1 MYDERIKQLINSRIS
16 TLENKLHSI
25 IDTYQENKIRLER
38 IIKDLKE
45 IKEDY
50 TKIKTFDIKRLNGNE
65 PINEPILA
73 SSPSISN
80 LSFFSLAL
88 NQGWNLEE
96 SDIKKLNF
104 FVLEFIKKFEKEL
117 VELET
122 NYKNNQNSNEINN
135 LKNLLIKLN
144 NYNLEETD
152 FDLLKEILSDN
163 TNLRESVEIMKYVV
177 HKTLKN
183 ALINDDSI
191 LQETGLDSASLKEL
205 LSKYDI
211 DFEELRPASK
221 EELLKYGSLTNISNI
236 LSLLKENNLFNK
248 NIYDRYQLPITRILI
263 YSNKELVESIIKS
276 YQKANININS
286 FLDEFYKRPA
296 KFIKRKRRWYGKNN
310 KTGNKKGKISSEDE
324 IGSYEDFTSN
334 MDLFTR
340 IGIDINEAYKKSST
354 LFEKPHSHILIGYN
368 NLSLYGITPNYYANT
383 LTVFN
388 THKQLETID
397 MFIELDA
404 YNYVLNNMSRVNY
417 TPTSLIFHKLY
428 RLKKQGIPVAT
439 LYRNKKG
446 SIVLP
451 IQITDEKLS
460 YDGLNKD
467 NMLTENGIFKPDSAT
482 FKVYDEIIN
491 QNDNNFIQEG
501 ISGIIQ
507 KLDDAYLVE
516 SEGILENKLYNIEG
530 TIISRLKVL
539 RYLTTLMFNGISENS
554 DMLLYAITKNSL
566 LTKEEF
572 DKIKTSVDKLLN
584 EKVR

>member
-1 MYDERIKQLINSRIS
+1 MYDEKIKQLINSRIS
-16 TLENKLHSI
+16 MLENKLHSI
-25 IDTYQENKIRLER
+25 IDTYQENKIRLEK

-50 TKIKTFDIKRLNGNE
+50 TKIKTFDIKRLNKNE
-65 PINEPILA
+65 PINEPILD
-73 SSPSISN
+73 SSPSIAN

-88 NQGWNLEE
+88 NQGWILEK

-104 FVLEFIKKFEKEL
+104 FVLEFIQEFEKEL

-122 NYKNNQNSNEINN
+122 NYKNNQNSNEIND

-152 FDLLKEILSDN
+152 FDLLKEILNDN

-191 LQETGLDSASLKEL
+191 LQETGLDIDSLKEL

-211 DFEELRPASK
+211 DFEELRPISK

-248 NIYDRYQLPITRILI
+248 NIYNRYQLPITRILI

-310 KTGNKKGKISSEDE
+310 KTGNKKGKTSSEDE

-334 MDLFTR
+334 MDLFAR

-354 LFEKPHSHILIGYN
+354 LFEKAHSHILIGYN
-368 NLSLYGITPNYYANT
+368 NLNLYGITPNYYANT

-467 NMLTENGIFKPDSAT
+467 NMLTENGIFKPDNIT

-501 ISGIIQ
+501 ISDIIQ

-539 RYLTTLMFNGISENS
+539 RYLTTLIFNGISENS

>member
-1 MYDERIKQLINSRIS
+1 MYDEKIKQLINSRIS
-16 TLENKLHSI
+16 MLENKLHSI
-25 IDTYQENKIRLER
+25 IDTYQENKIRLEK

-50 TKIKTFDIKRLNGNE
+50 TKIKTFDIKRLNKNE
-65 PINEPILA
+65 PINEPILD
-73 SSPSISN
+73 SSPSIAN

-88 NQGWNLEE
+88 NQGWILEK

-104 FVLEFIKKFEKEL
+104 FVLEFIQVFEKEL

-122 NYKNNQNSNEINN
+122 NYKNNQNSNEIND

-191 LQETGLDSASLKEL
+191 LQETGLDIDSLKEL

-211 DFEELRPASK
+211 DFEELRPISK

-248 NIYDRYQLPITRILI
+248 NIYNRYQLPITRILI

-310 KTGNKKGKISSEDE
+310 KTGNKKGKTSNEDE

-334 MDLFTR
+334 MDLFAR

-354 LFEKPHSHILIGYN
+354 LFEKAHSHILIGYN
-368 NLSLYGITPNYYANT
+368 NLNLYGITPNYYANT

-467 NMLTENGIFKPDSAT
+467 NMLTENGIFKPDSIT

-501 ISGIIQ
+501 ISDIIQ

-539 RYLTTLMFNGISENS
+539 RYLTTLIFNGISENS

>member
-25 IDTYQENKIRLER
+25 IDTYQENKIRLEK

-88 NQGWNLEE
+88 NQGCVLEE

-104 FVLEFIKKFEKEL
+104 FVLEFIKNFEKEL

-163 TNLRESVEIMKYVV
+163 INLRESVEIMKYVV

-211 DFEELRPASK
+211 DFEKLRPASK

-310 KTGNKKGKISSEDE
+310 KTGDKKGKTSSEDE

>member
-25 IDTYQENKIRLER
+25 IDTYQENKIRLEK

-65 PINEPILA
+65 PINKPILD
-73 SSPSISN
+73 SSPSILN
-80 LSFFSLAL
+80 LSFFSIAL

-122 NYKNNQNSNEINN
+122 NYKNNQNSNEIND

-183 ALINDDSI
+183 TLINDDSI
-191 LQETGLDSASLKEL
+191 LQETGLDIDSLKEL

-211 DFEELRPASK
+211 DFEELRPISK

-248 NIYDRYQLPITRILI
+248 NIFNRYQLPITRILI

-276 YQKANININS
+276 YQKANINISS

-296 KFIKRKRRWYGKNN
+296 KFIKRKRKWYGKNN
-310 KTGNKKGKISSEDE
+310 KTGTKKGKTNSEDE

-334 MDLFTR
+334 MDLFAR

-467 NMLTENGIFKPDSAT
+467 NMLTENGIFKPDSVT

-501 ISGIIQ
+501 ISDIIQ
-507 KLDDAYLVE
+507 RLDDAYLVE

-539 RYLTTLMFNGISENS
+539 RYLTTLIFNGISENS

>member
-1 MYDERIKQLINSRIS
+1 MYDEKIKQLINSRIS
-16 TLENKLHSI
+16 MLENKLHSI
-25 IDTYQENKIRLER
+25 IDTYQENKIRLEK

-50 TKIKTFDIKRLNGNE
+50 TKIKTFDIKRLNKNE
-65 PINEPILA
+65 PINEPILD
-73 SSPSISN
+73 SSPSIAN
-80 LSFFSLAL
+80 LSFFSLTL
-88 NQGWNLEE
+88 NQGWILEK

-104 FVLEFIKKFEKEL
+104 FVLEFIQEFEKEL

-122 NYKNNQNSNEINN
+122 NYKNNQNSNEIND

-152 FDLLKEILSDN
+152 FDLLKEILNDN

-191 LQETGLDSASLKEL
+191 LQETGLDIDSLKEL

-211 DFEELRPASK
+211 DFEELRPISK

-248 NIYDRYQLPITRILI
+248 NIYNRYQLPITRILI

-310 KTGNKKGKISSEDE
+310 KTGNKKGKTSSEDE

-334 MDLFTR
+334 MDLFAR

-354 LFEKPHSHILIGYN
+354 LFEKAHSHILIGYN
-368 NLSLYGITPNYYANT
+368 NLNLYGITPNYYANT

-446 SIVLP
+446 AIVLP

-467 NMLTENGIFKPDSAT
+467 NMLTENGIFKPDNIT

-501 ISGIIQ
+501 ISDIIQ

-539 RYLTTLMFNGISENS
+539 RYLTTLIFNGISENS

>member
-1 MYDERIKQLINSRIS
+1 MYDEKIKQLINSRIS
-16 TLENKLHSI
+16 MLENKLHSI
-25 IDTYQENKIRLER
+25 IDTYQENKIRLEK

-50 TKIKTFDIKRLNGNE
+50 TKIKTFDIKRLNKNE
-65 PINEPILA
+65 PINEPILD
-73 SSPSISN
+73 SSPSIAN

-88 NQGWNLEE
+88 NQGWILEK

-104 FVLEFIKKFEKEL
+104 FVLEFIQVFEKEL

-122 NYKNNQNSNEINN
+122 NYKNNQNSNEIND

-191 LQETGLDSASLKEL
+191 LQETGLDIDSLKEL

-211 DFEELRPASK
+211 DFEELRPISK

-248 NIYDRYQLPITRILI
+248 NIYNRYQLPITRILI
-263 YSNKELVESIIKS
+263 YSNKELVESVIKS

-310 KTGNKKGKISSEDE
+310 KTGTKKGKTSNEDE

-334 MDLFTR
+334 MDLFAR

-354 LFEKPHSHILIGYN
+354 LFEKAHSHILIGYN
-368 NLSLYGITPNYYANT
+368 NLNLYGITPNYYANT

-467 NMLTENGIFKPDSAT
+467 NMLTENGIFKPDSIT

-501 ISGIIQ
+501 ISDIIQ

-539 RYLTTLMFNGISENS
+539 RYLTTLIFNGISENS

>member
-1 MYDERIKQLINSRIS
+1 MYDEKIKQLINSRIS
-16 TLENKLHSI
+16 MLENKLHSI
-25 IDTYQENKIRLER
+25 IDTYQENKIRLEK

-50 TKIKTFDIKRLNGNE
+50 TKIKTFDIKRLNKNE
-65 PINEPILA
+65 PINEPILD
-73 SSPSISN
+73 SSPSIAN

-88 NQGWNLEE
+88 NQGWILEK

-104 FVLEFIKKFEKEL
+104 FVLEFIQVFEKEL

-122 NYKNNQNSNEINN
+122 NYKNNQNSNEIND

-152 FDLLKEILSDN
+152 FDLLKEILNDN

-191 LQETGLDSASLKEL
+191 LQETGLDIDSLKEL

-211 DFEELRPASK
+211 DFEELRPISK

-248 NIYDRYQLPITRILI
+248 NIYNRYQLPITRILI

-310 KTGNKKGKISSEDE
+310 KTGNKKGKTSSEDE

-334 MDLFTR
+334 MDLFAR

-354 LFEKPHSHILIGYN
+354 LFEKAHSHILIGYN
-368 NLSLYGITPNYYANT
+368 NLNLYGITPNYYANT

-451 IQITDEKLS
+451 IQITEEKLS

-467 NMLTENGIFKPDSAT
+467 NMLTENGIFKPDSIT

-501 ISGIIQ
+501 ISDIIQ

-539 RYLTTLMFNGISENS
+539 RYLTTLIFNGISENS

>member
-16 TLENKLHSI
+16 MLENKLHSI
-25 IDTYQENKIRLER
+25 IDTYQENKIRLEK

-50 TKIKTFDIKRLNGNE
+50 TKIKTFDIKRLNKNE
-65 PINEPILA
+65 PINEPILD
-73 SSPSISN
+73 SSPSIAN

-88 NQGWNLEE
+88 NQGWILEK

-104 FVLEFIKKFEKEL
+104 FVLEFIQVFEKEL

-152 FDLLKEILSDN
+152 FDLLKEILCDN
-163 TNLRESVEIMKYVV
+163 TNLRESVEIMKYVI

-191 LQETGLDSASLKEL
+191 LQETGLDNASLKEL

-211 DFEELRPASK
+211 DFEELRPISK

-248 NIYDRYQLPITRILI
+248 NIYNRYQLPITRILI

-310 KTGNKKGKISSEDE
+310 KTGNKKEKTSNEDE

-354 LFEKPHSHILIGYN
+354 LFEKAHNHILIGYN
-368 NLSLYGITPNYYANT
+368 NLNLYGITPNYYANT

-501 ISGIIQ
+501 ISDIIQ

-539 RYLTTLMFNGISENS
+539 RYLTTLIFNGISENS

>member
-1 MYDERIKQLINSRIS
+1 MYDEKIKQLINSRIS
-16 TLENKLHSI
+16 MLENKLHSV
-25 IDTYQENKIRLER
+25 IDTYQEKKIRLEK

-50 TKIKTFDIKRLNGNE
+50 TKIKTFDIKRLNKNE
-65 PINEPILA
+65 PINEPILD
-73 SSPSISN
+73 SSPSIAN

-88 NQGWNLEE
+88 NQGWILEK

-104 FVLEFIKKFEKEL
+104 FVLEFIQVFEKEL

-122 NYKNNQNSNEINN
+122 NYKNNQNSNEIND

-191 LQETGLDSASLKEL
+191 LQETGLDIDSLKEL

-211 DFEELRPASK
+211 DFEELRPISK

-248 NIYDRYQLPITRILI
+248 NIYNRYQLPITRILI

-310 KTGNKKGKISSEDE
+310 KTGNKKGKTSSEDE

-334 MDLFTR
+334 MDLFAR

-354 LFEKPHSHILIGYN
+354 LFEKAHSHILIGYN
-368 NLSLYGITPNYYANT
+368 NLNLYGITPNYYANT

-467 NMLTENGIFKPDSAT
+467 NMLTENGIFKPDSIT

-501 ISGIIQ
+501 ISDIIQ

-539 RYLTTLMFNGISENS
+539 RYLTTLIFNGISENS

-572 DKIKTSVDKLLN
+572 DKIKTSVNKLLN

>member
-1 MYDERIKQLINSRIS
+1 MYDEKIKQLINSRIS
-16 TLENKLHSI
+16 MLENKLHSI
-25 IDTYQENKIRLER
+25 IDTYQENKIRLEK

-50 TKIKTFDIKRLNGNE
+50 TKIKTFDIKRLNKNE
-65 PINEPILA
+65 PINEPILD
-73 SSPSISN
+73 SSPSIAN

-88 NQGWNLEE
+88 NQGWILEK

-104 FVLEFIKKFEKEL
+104 FVLEFIQVFEKEL

-122 NYKNNQNSNEINN
+122 NYKNNQNSNEIND

-163 TNLRESVEIMKYVV
+163 TNLRESVEIMKYVI

-191 LQETGLDSASLKEL
+191 LQETGLDIDSLKEL

-211 DFEELRPASK
+211 DFEELRPISK

-248 NIYDRYQLPITRILI
+248 NIYNRYQLPITRILI

-310 KTGNKKGKISSEDE
+310 KTGNKKGKTSSEDE

-334 MDLFTR
+334 MDLFAR

-354 LFEKPHSHILIGYN
+354 LFEKAHSHILIGYN
-368 NLSLYGITPNYYANT
+368 NLNLYGITPNYYANT

-467 NMLTENGIFKPDSAT
+467 NMLTENGIFKPDSIT

-501 ISGIIQ
+501 ISDIIQ

-539 RYLTTLMFNGISENS
+539 RYLTTLIFNGISENS

>member
-1 MYDERIKQLINSRIS
+1 MYDEKIKQLINSRIS
-16 TLENKLHSI
+16 MLENKLHSI
-25 IDTYQENKIRLER
+25 IDTYQENKIRLEK

-50 TKIKTFDIKRLNGNE
+50 TKIKTFDIKRLNKNE
-65 PINEPILA
+65 PINEPILD
-73 SSPSISN
+73 SSPSIAN

-88 NQGWNLEE
+88 NQGWILEK

-104 FVLEFIKKFEKEL
+104 FVLEFIQVFEKEL

-122 NYKNNQNSNEINN
+122 NYKNNQNSNEIND

-191 LQETGLDSASLKEL
+191 LQETGLDIDSLKEL

-211 DFEELRPASK
+211 DFEELRPISK

-248 NIYDRYQLPITRILI
+248 NIYNRYQLPITRILI

-310 KTGNKKGKISSEDE
+310 KTGTKKGKTSSEDE

-334 MDLFTR
+334 MDLFAR

-354 LFEKPHSHILIGYN
+354 LFEKAHSHILIGYN
-368 NLSLYGITPNYYANT
+368 NLNLYGITPNYYANT

-467 NMLTENGIFKPDSAT
+467 NMLTENGIFKPDNIT

-501 ISGIIQ
+501 ISDIIQ

-539 RYLTTLMFNGISENS
+539 RYLTTLIFNGISENS

>member
-1 MYDERIKQLINSRIS
+1 MYDEKIKQLINSRIS
-16 TLENKLHSI
+16 MLENKLHSI
-25 IDTYQENKIRLER
+25 IDTYQENKIRLEK

-50 TKIKTFDIKRLNGNE
+50 TKIKTFDIKRLNKNE
-65 PINEPILA
+65 PINEPILD
-73 SSPSISN
+73 SSPSIAN

-88 NQGWNLEE
+88 NQGWILEK

-104 FVLEFIKKFEKEL
+104 FVLEFIQVFEKEL

-122 NYKNNQNSNEINN
+122 NYKNNQNSNEIND

-191 LQETGLDSASLKEL
+191 LQETGLDIDSLKEL

-211 DFEELRPASK
+211 DFEELRPISK

-248 NIYDRYQLPITRILI
+248 NIYNRYQLPITRILI

-310 KTGNKKGKISSEDE
+310 KTGTKKGKTSNEDE

-334 MDLFTR
+334 MDLFAR

-354 LFEKPHSHILIGYN
+354 LFEKAHSHILIGYN
-368 NLSLYGITPNYYANT
+368 NLNLYGITPNYYANT

-467 NMLTENGIFKPDSAT
+467 NMLTENGIFKPDSIT

-501 ISGIIQ
+501 ISDIIQ

-539 RYLTTLMFNGISENS
+539 RYLTTLIFNGISENS

-572 DKIKTSVDKLLN
+572 DKIKTSVNKLLN